1 MATTPYAS
9 RLLSECVQEDP
20 QLLNLHVCGLANLL
34 NLFGDLGTVR
44 LNGRRLGLHI
54 VKTFQLLLEDVHGEL
69 DTLKVSVTLT
79 LGCLL
84 PEQECLG
91 DAHCGREVDVGRR
104 VGRIPDDE
112 QVFIDPGVWLRL
124 PR

>member
-1 MATTPYAS
+1 MPS
-9 RLLSECVQEDP
+9 RESSQSLWRSWRRSTEWS
-20 QLLNLHVCGLANLL
+20 
-34 NLFGDLGTVR
+34 
-44 LNGRRLGLHI
+44 NGRRPGLHI
-54 VKTFQLLLEDVHGEL
+54 VKTFELLLEDVNGEL
-69 DTLKVSVTLT
+69 DTLKVSGTLI

-104 VGRIPDDE
+104 VGRIPEDE

>member
-1 MATTPYAS
+1 MVA
-9 RLLSECVQEDP
+9 VQ
-20 QLLNLHVCGLANLL
+20 V
-34 NLFGDLGTVR
+34 
-44 LNGRRLGLHI
+44 HI
-54 VKTFQLLLEDVHGEL
+54 VKLFELILEDVHGEL
-69 DTLKVSVTLT
+69 DTQEVSVTLT
-79 LGCLL
+79 LGYLL
-84 PEQECLG
+84 LEQECLG